1 VKQGKRNGGGKKSV
15 RNAEIAKIFYNTA
28 DLLEIKGDN
37 PFKVR
42 AYQKAA
48 QNIESLTEELS
59 EIARRGEL
67 EKIPGIGKDL
77 AQKIMEM
84 LQTKKLGAFEEL
96 GREIP
101 EGLLELVAIPG
112 LGPKKAKLL
121 YDKMSIQNMEELEKA
136 ARADRLKDLPGFGA
150 KTQEN
155 ILAGIELVRRGRE
168 RMLLGRAFPLAQGIM
183 AELDAMPEV
192 HQISEAG
199 SLRRRRETVRDIDI
213 LITSSDPEKVMDAF
227 ASLPQV
233 REVLAKGGTK
243 ASVLTSEGMQV
254 DLRVVEPDT
263 YGAALAYFTGS
274 KAHNIRLRE
283 MANRMGLKIS
293 EYGVFRDRDQARVAG
308 RTEEEIYRILGLP
321 YIAPELREDR
331 GEIEAA
337 LEGRLPQLVDLS
349 DIRGD
354 LHCHSRWSDG
364 AHSIREVAEAVRK
377 KGYSYM
383 ALTDHSQSLGIARG
397 LSPELV
403 KKQLQEIAQVNRERK
418 GFTILPGTEVDILKD
433 GSLDLPDEILS
444 RLSVV
449 VASVHSAFKQNREVI
464 TARIIKA
471 MRNPYVTILGHPTGR
486 LLGEREAYD
495 VDLEQV
501 IKAARDTG
509 TFLEVNA
516 YPQRLDLDDIHCKR
530 AKELG
535 VTMAIGT
542 DSHTI
547 SQLEQMPFG
556 VAVARRGWLER
567 KDLLNTLSPDDLHE
581 RLKAQRKAKKG
592 NQK

>member
-1 VKQGKRNGGGKKSV
+1 M
-15 RNAEIAKIFYNTA
+15 RNAEIAKVFYNMA

-150 KTQEN
+150 KTEEN

-213 LITSSDPEKVMDAF
+213 LITSSDPGKVMDAF

-293 EYGVFRDRDQARVAG
+293 EYGVFRDRDQVRVAG

-321 YIAPELREDR
+321 YIPPELREDR

-337 LEGRLPQLVDLS
+337 LEGRLPQLVDLG

-364 AHSIREVAEAVRK
+364 AHSIREVAEGARK

-403 KKQLQEIAQVNRERK
+403 EKQLQEIAQENRELK

-449 VASVHSAFKQNREVI
+449 VASVHSSFKQNREVI

-471 MRNPYVTILGHPTGR
+471 MRNPYITILGHPTGR

-495 VDLEQV
+495 VDLEKV

-592 NQK
+592 KQK

>member
-1 VKQGKRNGGGKKSV
+1 
-15 RNAEIAKIFYNTA
+15 
-28 DLLEIKGDN
+28 
-37 PFKVR
+37 
-42 AYQKAA
+42 
-48 QNIESLTEELS
+48 
-59 EIARRGEL
+59 
-67 EKIPGIGKDL
+67 
-77 AQKIMEM
+77 
-84 LQTKKLGAFEEL
+84 
-96 GREIP
+96 
-101 EGLLELVAIPG
+101 
-112 LGPKKAKLL
+112 
-121 YDKMSIQNMEELEKA
+121 
-136 ARADRLKDLPGFGA
+136 
-150 KTQEN
+150 
-155 ILAGIELVRRGRE
+155 
-168 RMLLGRAFPLAQGIM
+168 
-183 AELDAMPEV
+183 
-192 HQISEAG
+192 
-199 SLRRRRETVRDIDI
+199 
-213 LITSSDPEKVMDAF
+213 
-227 ASLPQV
+227 
-233 REVLAKGGTK
+233 
-243 ASVLTSEGMQV
+243 MQV
-254 DLRVVEPDT
+254 DLRVVEPGT

-293 EYGVFRDRDQARVAG
+293 EYGVFRDQDQVRVAG
-308 RTEEEIYRILGLP
+308 KTEEEIYGILGLP
-321 YIAPELREDR
+321 CVPPELREDR

-337 LEGRLPQLVDLS
+337 LKGRLPHLVELS

-364 AHSIREVAEAVRK
+364 AHSIREVAEAARK

-397 LSPELV
+397 LSPELIE
-403 KKQLQEIAQVNRERK
+403 KQLREIAQVNRRWK

-433 GSLDLPDEILS
+433 GSLDLPDTILA

-449 VASVHSAFKQNREVI
+449 VASVHSSFKQNREVI
-464 TARIIKA
+464 TARIIRA

-495 VDLEQV
+495 VDLDQV

-567 KDLLNTLSPDDLHE
+567 KDLLNTLSLDDLHE
-581 RLKAQRKAKKG
+581 RLQAQRKAKKE
-592 NQK
+592 KER

>member
-1 VKQGKRNGGGKKSV
+1 V
-15 RNAEIAKIFYNTA
+15 RNSEIAKIFYNMG
-28 DLLEIKGDN
+28 DLLEIKGEN

-42 AYQKAA
+42 AYQRAA

-59 EIARRGEL
+59 EIARREEL

-77 AQKIMEM
+77 AQKILEM
-84 LQTKKLGAFEEL
+84 IQTRKLATYEDL
-96 GREIP
+96 RREVP
-101 EGLLELVAIPG
+101 EGLLELVSIPG

-121 YDKMSIQNMEELEKA
+121 FDRMGIQSMGGLEAA
-136 ARADRLKDLPGFGA
+136 ARTNRLKDLPGFGT
-150 KTQEN
+150 KTEEN

-168 RMLLGRAFPLAQGIM
+168 RMLLGRALPLAQGIM
-183 AELDAMPEV
+183 TALSAMPEV
-192 HQISEAG
+192 DHISEAG

-213 LITSSDPEKVMDAF
+213 LITSSNPEKVIGAF
-227 ASLPQV
+227 TSLPQV
-233 REVLAKGGTK
+233 GEILAKGGTK
-243 ASVLTSEGMQV
+243 ASILTSEGMQV
-254 DLRVVEPDT
+254 DLRVMEPDT

-293 EYGVFRDRDQARVAG
+293 EYGVFRDQDQARMAG
-308 RTEEEIYRILGLP
+308 KTEEEIYRVLHLP
-321 YIAPELREDR
+321 YIPPELREDR

-337 LEGRLPQLVDLS
+337 LEGRLPHLAELKDV
-349 DIRGD
+349 RGD

-364 AHSIREVAEAVRK
+364 AHPIREMAEAGRER
-377 KGYSYM
+377 GYSYM

-397 LSPELV
+397 LTPDLVREELR
-403 KKQLQEIAQVNRERK
+403 EIAEVNHRLK

-433 GSLDLPDEILS
+433 GSLDLPDQILS
-444 RLSVV
+444 ELSIV
-449 VASVHSAFKQNREVI
+449 VASVHSSFKQSRQVM

-501 IKAARDTG
+501 VRAARDTE
-509 TFLEVNA
+509 TFLEINA

-547 SQLEQMPFG
+547 SQLDQMPFG

-567 KDLLNTLSPDDLHE
+567 KDLLNSLSLDDLRE
-581 RLKAQRKAKKG
+581 RLKAQRQTKREREG
-592 NQK
+592 

>member
-1 VKQGKRNGGGKKSV
+1 V
-15 RNAEIAKIFYNTA
+15 RNTEIARIFHSTA

-59 EIARRGEL
+59 EIALRGEL
-67 EKIPGIGKDL
+67 EKISGIGKDL
-77 AQKIMEM
+77 AQKILEL
-84 LQTKKLGAFEEL
+84 LQTKKSGAFEEL
-96 GREIP
+96 RLEIP
-101 EGLLELVAIPG
+101 EGLLELIAVPG
-112 LGPKKAKLL
+112 LGPKKTKLL
-121 YDKMSIQNMEELEKA
+121 YDKMGIQTMEALEEA

-150 KTQEN
+150 KTEEN

-168 RMLLGRAFPLAQGIM
+168 RMLLGRALPLAQGIM
-183 AELDAMPEV
+183 ANLAAMPEV

-227 ASLPQV
+227 TSPFQV

-254 DLRVVEPDT
+254 DLRVVEPAT

-283 MANRMGLKIS
+283 MANRMGLKVS
-293 EYGVFRDRDQARVAG
+293 EYGVFRDKDQVRVAG
-308 RTEEEIYRILGLP
+308 KTEEEIYRILGLL
-321 YIAPELREDR
+321 YIPPELREDR

-337 LEGRLPQLVDLS
+337 LEGRLPHLVELS

-364 AHSIREVAEAVRK
+364 AHPIREMAEAARK
-377 KGYSYM
+377 KGYPYV

-403 KKQLQEIAQVNRERK
+403 EKQIGEIAQVNRQLK

-433 GSLDLPDEILS
+433 GSLDLPDAILA

-449 VASVHSAFKQNREVI
+449 VASVHSSFKQNREVI
-464 TARIIKA
+464 TARIIRA

-567 KDLLNTLSPDDLHE
+567 KNLLNTLNLDDLRE
-581 RLKAQRKAKKG
+581 CLKTQRKAKKE
-592 NQK
+592 KEK

>member
-1 VKQGKRNGGGKKSV
+1 MKQGKRNGGGKESV
-15 RNAEIAKIFYNTA
+15 RNAEIAKIFHNMA

-67 EKIPGIGKDL
+67 EEIPGIGKDL

-84 LQTKKLGAFEEL
+84 LQTRKLGAFEEL

-150 KTQEN
+150 KTEEN

-183 AELDAMPEV
+183 AKLDAMPEV

-227 ASLPQV
+227 ASLLQV

-293 EYGVFRDRDQARVAG
+293 EYGVFRDRDQVRVAG

-321 YIAPELREDR
+321 YIPPELREDR

-337 LEGRLPQLVDLS
+337 LEGRLPQLVDLG

-364 AHSIREVAEAVRK
+364 AHSIREVAEGARK

-403 KKQLQEIAQVNRERK
+403 EKQLQEIAQVNRELK

-449 VASVHSAFKQNREVI
+449 VASVHSSFKQNREVI

-471 MRNPYVTILGHPTGR
+471 MRNPYITILGHPTGR

-495 VDLEQV
+495 VDLEKV

-581 RLKAQRKAKKG
+581 RLEAQRKAKKG
-592 NQK
+592 KQK

>member
-1 VKQGKRNGGGKKSV
+1 MRNT
-15 RNAEIAKIFYNTA
+15 EIAKIFYSTA

-59 EIARRGEL
+59 EIALRGEL
-67 EKIPGIGKDL
+67 EKISGIGKDL
-77 AQKIMEM
+77 AQKILEM
-84 LQTKKLGAFEEL
+84 LQTKKSGAFEEL
-96 GREIP
+96 RLEIP
-101 EGLLELVAIPG
+101 EGLLELIAVPG

-121 YDKMSIQNMEELEKA
+121 YDKMGIQTMEALEEA

-150 KTQEN
+150 KTEEN

-168 RMLLGRAFPLAQGIM
+168 RMLLGRALPLAQGIM
-183 AELDAMPEV
+183 ANLAAMPEV

-227 ASLPQV
+227 TSPFQV

-254 DLRVVEPDT
+254 DLRVVEPAT

-283 MANRMGLKIS
+283 MANRMGLKVS
-293 EYGVFRDRDQARVAG
+293 EYGVFRDKDQVRVAG
-308 RTEEEIYRILGLP
+308 KTEEEIYRILGLL
-321 YIAPELREDR
+321 YIPPELREDR

-337 LEGRLPQLVDLS
+337 LEGRLPHLVELS

-364 AHSIREVAEAVRK
+364 AHPIREMAEAARK
-377 KGYSYM
+377 KGYPYV

-403 KKQLQEIAQVNRERK
+403 EKQIGEIAQVNRQLK

-433 GSLDLPDEILS
+433 GSLDLPDAILA

-449 VASVHSAFKQNREVI
+449 VASVHSSFKQNREVI
-464 TARIIKA
+464 TARIIRA

-567 KDLLNTLSPDDLHE
+567 KNLLNTLNLDDLRE
-581 RLKAQRKAKKG
+581 CLKTQRKAKKE
-592 NQK
+592 KEK

>member
-1 VKQGKRNGGGKKSV
+1 V
-15 RNAEIAKIFYNTA
+15 RNTEIARIFHSTA

-59 EIARRGEL
+59 EIALRGEL
-67 EKIPGIGKDL
+67 EKISGIGKDL
-77 AQKIMEM
+77 AQKILEM

-96 GREIP
+96 RLEIP
-101 EGLLELVAIPG
+101 EGLLELIAVPG

-121 YDKMSIQNMEELEKA
+121 YDKMGIQTMEALEEA

-150 KTQEN
+150 KTEEN

-168 RMLLGRAFPLAQGIM
+168 RMLLGRALPLAQGIM
-183 AELDAMPEV
+183 ANLAAMPEV

-227 ASLPQV
+227 TSPFQV

-254 DLRVVEPDT
+254 DLRVVEPAT

-283 MANRMGLKIS
+283 MANRMGLKVS
-293 EYGVFRDRDQARVAG
+293 EYGVFRDKDQVRVAG
-308 RTEEEIYRILGLP
+308 KTEEEIYRILGLL
-321 YIAPELREDR
+321 YIPPELREDR

-337 LEGRLPQLVDLS
+337 LEGRLPHLVELS

-364 AHSIREVAEAVRK
+364 AHPIREMAEAARK
-377 KGYSYM
+377 KGYPYV

-403 KKQLQEIAQVNRERK
+403 EKQIGEIAQLNRQLK

-433 GSLDLPDEILS
+433 GSLDLPDAILA

-449 VASVHSAFKQNREVI
+449 VASVHSSFKQNREVI
-464 TARIIKA
+464 TARIIRA

-567 KDLLNTLSPDDLHE
+567 KNLLNTLNLDDLRE
-581 RLKAQRKAKKG
+581 CLKTQRKAKKE
-592 NQK
+592 KEK

>member
-1 VKQGKRNGGGKKSV
+1 MRNT
-15 RNAEIAKIFYNTA
+15 EIARIFHSTA

-59 EIARRGEL
+59 EIALRGEL
-67 EKIPGIGKDL
+67 EKISGIGKDL
-77 AQKIMEM
+77 AQKILEM
-84 LQTKKLGAFEEL
+84 LQTKKSGAFEEL
-96 GREIP
+96 RLEIP
-101 EGLLELVAIPG
+101 EGLLELIAVPG

-121 YDKMSIQNMEELEKA
+121 YDKMGIQTMEALEEA

-150 KTQEN
+150 KTEEN

-168 RMLLGRAFPLAQGIM
+168 RMLLGRALPLAQGIM
-183 AELDAMPEV
+183 ANLAAMPEV

-227 ASLPQV
+227 TSPFQV

-254 DLRVVEPDT
+254 DLRVVEPAT

-283 MANRMGLKIS
+283 MANRMGLKVS
-293 EYGVFRDRDQARVAG
+293 EYGVFRDKDQVRVAG
-308 RTEEEIYRILGLP
+308 KTEEEIYRILGLL
-321 YIAPELREDR
+321 YIPPELREDR

-337 LEGRLPQLVDLS
+337 LEGRLPHLVELS

-364 AHSIREVAEAVRK
+364 AHPIREMAEAARK
-377 KGYSYM
+377 KGYPYV

-403 KKQLQEIAQVNRERK
+403 EKQIGEIAQVNRQLK

-433 GSLDLPDEILS
+433 GSLDLPDAILA

-449 VASVHSAFKQNREVI
+449 VASVHSSFKQNREVI
-464 TARIIKA
+464 TARIIRA

-567 KDLLNTLSPDDLHE
+567 KNLLNTLNLDDLRE
-581 RLKAQRKAKKG
+581 CLKTQRKAKKE
-592 NQK
+592 KEK

>member
-1 VKQGKRNGGGKKSV
+1 MRNT
-15 RNAEIAKIFYNTA
+15 EIARIFHSTA

-59 EIARRGEL
+59 EIALRGEL
-67 EKIPGIGKDL
+67 EKISGIGKDL
-77 AQKIMEM
+77 AQKILEM
-84 LQTKKLGAFEEL
+84 LQTKKSGAFEEL
-96 GREIP
+96 RLEIP
-101 EGLLELVAIPG
+101 EGLLELIAVPG

-121 YDKMSIQNMEELEKA
+121 YDKMGIQTMEALEEA

-150 KTQEN
+150 KTEEN

-168 RMLLGRAFPLAQGIM
+168 RMLLGRALPLAQGIM
-183 AELDAMPEV
+183 ANLAGMPEV

-227 ASLPQV
+227 TSPFQV

-254 DLRVVEPDT
+254 DLRVVEPAT

-283 MANRMGLKIS
+283 MANRMGLKVS
-293 EYGVFRDRDQARVAG
+293 EYGVFREKDQVRVAG
-308 RTEEEIYRILGLP
+308 KTEEEIYRILGLL
-321 YIAPELREDR
+321 YIPPELREDR

-337 LEGRLPQLVDLS
+337 LEGRLPHLVELS

-364 AHSIREVAEAVRK
+364 AHPIREMAEAARK
-377 KGYSYM
+377 KGYPYV

-403 KKQLQEIAQVNRERK
+403 EKQIGEIAQVNRQLK

-433 GSLDLPDEILS
+433 GSLDLPDAILA

-449 VASVHSAFKQNREVI
+449 VASVHSSFKQNREVI
-464 TARIIKA
+464 TARIIRA

-567 KDLLNTLSPDDLHE
+567 KNLLNTLNLDDLRE
-581 RLKAQRKAKKG
+581 CLKTQRKAKKE
-592 NQK
+592 KEK

>member
-1 VKQGKRNGGGKKSV
+1 
-15 RNAEIAKIFYNTA
+15 
-28 DLLEIKGDN
+28 
-37 PFKVR
+37 
-42 AYQKAA
+42 
-48 QNIESLTEELS
+48 
-59 EIARRGEL
+59 
-67 EKIPGIGKDL
+67 
-77 AQKIMEM
+77 
-84 LQTKKLGAFEEL
+84 
-96 GREIP
+96 
-101 EGLLELVAIPG
+101 
-112 LGPKKAKLL
+112 
-121 YDKMSIQNMEELEKA
+121 
-136 ARADRLKDLPGFGA
+136 
-150 KTQEN
+150 
-155 ILAGIELVRRGRE
+155 
-168 RMLLGRAFPLAQGIM
+168 
-183 AELDAMPEV
+183 
-192 HQISEAG
+192 
-199 SLRRRRETVRDIDI
+199 
-213 LITSSDPEKVMDAF
+213 MDAF
-227 ASLPQV
+227 TSPFQV

-254 DLRVVEPDT
+254 DLRVVEPAV

-283 MANRMGLKIS
+283 MANRMGLKVS
-293 EYGVFRDRDQARVAG
+293 EYGVFRDKDQVRVAG
-308 RTEEEIYRILGLP
+308 KTEEEIYRILGLL
-321 YIAPELREDR
+321 YIPPELREDR

-337 LEGRLPQLVDLS
+337 LEGRLPHLVELS

-364 AHSIREVAEAVRK
+364 AHPIREMAEAARK
-377 KGYSYM
+377 KGYPYV

-403 KKQLQEIAQVNRERK
+403 EKQIGEIAQLNRQLK
-418 GFTILPGTEVDILKD
+418 GFTILPGTEADILKD
-433 GSLDLPDEILS
+433 GSLDLPDAILA

-449 VASVHSAFKQNREVI
+449 VASVHSSFKQNREVI
-464 TARIIKA
+464 TARIIRA

-567 KDLLNTLSPDDLHE
+567 KNLLNTLNLDDLRE
-581 RLKAQRKAKKG
+581 CLKTQRKAKKE
-592 NQK
+592 KEK

>member
-1 VKQGKRNGGGKKSV
+1 MRNT
-15 RNAEIAKIFYNTA
+15 EIARIFHSTA

-59 EIARRGEL
+59 EIALRGEL
-67 EKIPGIGKDL
+67 EKISGIGKDL
-77 AQKIMEM
+77 AQKILEM
-84 LQTKKLGAFEEL
+84 LQTKKSGAFEEL
-96 GREIP
+96 RLEIP
-101 EGLLELVAIPG
+101 EGLLELIAVPG

-121 YDKMSIQNMEELEKA
+121 YDKMGIQTMEALEEA

-150 KTQEN
+150 KTEEN

-168 RMLLGRAFPLAQGIM
+168 RMLLGRALPLAQGIM
-183 AELDAMPEV
+183 ANLAAMPEV

-227 ASLPQV
+227 TSPFQV

-254 DLRVVEPDT
+254 DLRVVEPAT

-283 MANRMGLKIS
+283 MANRMGLKVS
-293 EYGVFRDRDQARVAG
+293 EYGVFRDKDQVRVAG
-308 RTEEEIYRILGLP
+308 KTEEEIYRILGLL
-321 YIAPELREDR
+321 YIPPELREDR

-337 LEGRLPQLVDLS
+337 LEGRLPRLVELS

-364 AHSIREVAEAVRK
+364 AHPIREMAEAARK
-377 KGYSYM
+377 KGYPYV

-403 KKQLQEIAQVNRERK
+403 EKQIGEIAQVNRQLK

-433 GSLDLPDEILS
+433 GSLDLPDAILA

-449 VASVHSAFKQNREVI
+449 VASVHSSFKQNREVI
-464 TARIIKA
+464 TARIIRA

-567 KDLLNTLSPDDLHE
+567 KNLLNTLNLDDLRE
-581 RLKAQRKAKKG
+581 CLKTQRKAKKE
-592 NQK
+592 KEK

>member
-1 VKQGKRNGGGKKSV
+1 M
-15 RNAEIAKIFYNTA
+15 RNAEIAKVFYNMA

-150 KTQEN
+150 KTEEN

-213 LITSSDPEKVMDAF
+213 LITSSDPGKVMDAF

-293 EYGVFRDRDQARVAG
+293 EYGVFRDRDQVRVAG

-321 YIAPELREDR
+321 YIPPELREDR

-337 LEGRLPQLVDLS
+337 LEGRLPQLVDLG

-364 AHSIREVAEAVRK
+364 AHSIREVAEGARK

-403 KKQLQEIAQVNRERK
+403 EKQLQEIAQVNLELK

-449 VASVHSAFKQNREVI
+449 VASVHSSFKQNREVI

-471 MRNPYVTILGHPTGR
+471 MRNPYITILGHPTGR

-495 VDLEQV
+495 VDLEKV

-592 NQK
+592 KQK

>member
-1 VKQGKRNGGGKKSV
+1 M
-15 RNAEIAKIFYNTA
+15 RNAEIARIFYNTA
-28 DLLEIKGDN
+28 ELLEIKGDN

-48 QNIESLTEELS
+48 QNIEGLTEELS
-59 EIARRGEL
+59 EIAQRGEL
-67 EKIPGIGKDL
+67 ERIPGIGKDL

-96 GREIP
+96 RREIP
-101 EGLLELVAIPG
+101 EGLLELMAIPG

-121 YDKMSIQNMEELEKA
+121 YDKLGIQTMEKLEEA
-136 ARADRLKDLPGFGA
+136 ARADRLQDLPGFGA
-150 KTQEN
+150 KTEEN

-168 RMLLGRAFPLAQGIM
+168 RMLLGRALPLAQGIM
-183 AELDAMPEV
+183 AKLAAMPEV

-227 ASLPQV
+227 TSLPQV

-254 DLRVVEPDT
+254 DLRVVEPGT

-283 MANRMGLKIS
+283 MANRIGLKIS
-293 EYGVFRDRDQARVAG
+293 EYGVFRDQDQVRVAG
-308 RTEEEIYRILGLP
+308 KTEEEIYGILGLP
-321 YIAPELREDR
+321 CVPPELREDR

-337 LEGRLPQLVDLS
+337 LKGQLPHLVELS

-364 AHSIREVAEAVRK
+364 AHSIREVAEAARK
-377 KGYSYM
+377 KGYPYM

-397 LSPELV
+397 LSPELIE
-403 KKQLQEIAQVNRERK
+403 KQLREIAQVNRQWK

-433 GSLDLPDEILS
+433 GSLDLPDTILV

-449 VASVHSAFKQNREVI
+449 VASVHSSFKQNREVI
-464 TARIIKA
+464 TARIIRA

-495 VDLEQV
+495 VDLDQV

-509 TFLEVNA
+509 TYLEVNA

-547 SQLEQMPFG
+547 PQLEQMPFG

-567 KDLLNTLSPDDLHE
+567 KDLLNTLSLDDLHE
-581 RLKAQRKAKKG
+581 RLQAQRKAKKE
-592 NQK
+592 KER

>member
-1 VKQGKRNGGGKKSV
+1 MRNT
-15 RNAEIAKIFYNTA
+15 EIARIFHSTA

-59 EIARRGEL
+59 EIALRGEL
-67 EKIPGIGKDL
+67 EKISGIGKDL
-77 AQKIMEM
+77 AQKILEM
-84 LQTKKLGAFEEL
+84 LQTKKSGAFEEL
-96 GREIP
+96 RLEIP
-101 EGLLELVAIPG
+101 EGLLELIAVPG
-112 LGPKKAKLL
+112 LGPKKTKLL
-121 YDKMSIQNMEELEKA
+121 YDKMGIQTMEALEEA

-150 KTQEN
+150 KTEEN

-168 RMLLGRAFPLAQGIM
+168 RMLLGRALPLAQGIM
-183 AELDAMPEV
+183 ANLAAMPEV

-227 ASLPQV
+227 TSPFQV

-254 DLRVVEPDT
+254 DLRVVEPAT

-283 MANRMGLKIS
+283 MANRMGLKVS
-293 EYGVFRDRDQARVAG
+293 EYGVFRDKDQVRVAG
-308 RTEEEIYRILGLP
+308 KTEEEIYRILGLL
-321 YIAPELREDR
+321 YIPPELREDR

-337 LEGRLPQLVDLS
+337 LEGRLPHLVELS

-364 AHSIREVAEAVRK
+364 AHPIREMAEAARK
-377 KGYSYM
+377 KGYPYV

-403 KKQLQEIAQVNRERK
+403 EKQIGEIAQVNRQLK

-433 GSLDLPDEILS
+433 GSLDLPDAILA

-449 VASVHSAFKQNREVI
+449 VASVHSSFKQNREVI
-464 TARIIKA
+464 TARIIRA

-567 KDLLNTLSPDDLHE
+567 KNLLNTLNLDDLRE
-581 RLKAQRKAKKG
+581 CLKTQRKAKKE
-592 NQK
+592 KEK

>member
-1 VKQGKRNGGGKKSV
+1 V
-15 RNAEIAKIFYNTA
+15 RNAEIAKVFYNMA

-150 KTQEN
+150 KTEEN

-213 LITSSDPEKVMDAF
+213 LITSSDPGKVMDAF

-293 EYGVFRDRDQARVAG
+293 EYGVFRDRDQVRVAG

-321 YIAPELREDR
+321 YIPPELREDR

-337 LEGRLPQLVDLS
+337 LEGRLPQLVDLG

-364 AHSIREVAEAVRK
+364 AHSIREVAEGARK

-403 KKQLQEIAQVNRERK
+403 EKQLQEIAQVNLELK

-449 VASVHSAFKQNREVI
+449 VASVHSSFKQNREVI

-471 MRNPYVTILGHPTGR
+471 MRNPYITILGHPTGR

-495 VDLEQV
+495 VDLEKV

-592 NQK
+592 KQK